1 MILEC
6 SGYTHSPR
14 PVESIGD
21 KVYIVNNLLV
31 ESDVNS
37 QMLHRN
43 GPGPV
48 GVVLVKYRILDFC
61 YDYLTIQIFK
71 QRDDVQQCTMVRVV
85 LVKYKILDDQPR

>member
-1 MILEC
+1 MTKFTLKI
-6 SGYTHSPR
+6 H
-14 PVESIGD
+14 D
-21 KVYIVNNLLV
+21 NLLV

-61 YDYLTIQIFK
+61 YDYLIQIFK
-71 QRDDVQQCTMVRVV
+71 QRDDVQQCTMVGVV